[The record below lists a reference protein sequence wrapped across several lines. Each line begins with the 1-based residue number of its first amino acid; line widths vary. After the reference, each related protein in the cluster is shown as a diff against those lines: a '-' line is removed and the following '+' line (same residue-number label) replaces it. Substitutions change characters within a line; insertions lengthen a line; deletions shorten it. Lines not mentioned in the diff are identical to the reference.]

1 MRLRTQP
8 ILTTMKER
16 WLDELAHAGPEHLD
30 PGYVA
35 AYERKAGYDATADVD
50 ALRHHGLT
58 AGDTV
63 IDMGAG
69 VGTFAAA
76 IAPFCREVIAVDVSP
91 AMIQALRERVE
102 RHALTN
108 VKVVRAGFLSY
119 EHAGP
124 PAAFVF
130 SRNAL
135 HQIPDFWKGI
145 ALHRIAAMLR
155 PGGILRVRDL
165 VYDFD
170 PADVAA
176 RIEEWLSGAVSDS
189 RVGWTADELAEHVRS
204 EFSTYS
210 SLFEL
215 LLERTGFE
223 VLEREY
229 RRNAYAAYTCRLI
242 NPG

>member
-1 MRLRTQP
+1 
-8 ILTTMKER
+8 
-16 WLDELAHAGPEHLD
+16 
-30 PGYVA
+30 
-35 AYERKAGYDATADVD
+35 
-50 ALRHHGLT
+50 
-58 AGDTV
+58 V

-102 RHALTN
+102 RHPLTN